1 MKKLKFPAI
10 IVGVCL
16 VLSAILSFV
25 ILKAKDNLIFSSFAK
40 TLGFTY
46 VTNMLF
52 FNAILSHK
60 FVKGTKQEI
69 LSFISTALSLFE
81 HTSRPGDSTIYTL
94 SY

>member
-69 LSFISTALSLFE
+69 LSFISTVILISILL
-81 HTSRPGDSTIYTL
+81 Y
-94 SY
+94 